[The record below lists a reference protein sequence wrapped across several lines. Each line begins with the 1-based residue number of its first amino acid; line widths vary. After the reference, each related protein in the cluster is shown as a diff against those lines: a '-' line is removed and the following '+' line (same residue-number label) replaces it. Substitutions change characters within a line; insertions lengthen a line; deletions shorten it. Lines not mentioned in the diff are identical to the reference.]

1 MDQRMGRIDCRAVNN
16 RAPAERSAVKT
27 DDRYHWQEE
36 CLTIW
41 EQNDCR
47 GIVQAVTGAGK
58 TMLAVK
64 AMEKLWQVC
73 GNELWVA
80 VVVPTRALMVQWSR
94 ILRFRFWERD
104 ALEGPVYQIYV
115 INSARYQLARR
126 ILAKLREGNTV
137 FLVADECHRYTSV
150 ENRKI
155 FEFVS
160 YVEKTSGRYCSL
172 GLSATLEDKDS
183 TEMLEAALGRKIF
196 CYSYQKALQEGII
209 VVFTLSQIAL
219 HFQRDEQAAYQEL
232 SDRMKTLRRQLY
244 FRYPLLKKGGVSFFA
259 VLQTLAKEEN
269 TTGRLAKSYLHLSWQ
284 RKRLV
289 CMARNRLF
297 CVCDLLGGLDAGKR
311 VLIFSESIEQAETL
325 YTMLKDNYG
334 NRVGKYHSKA
344 GKQAN
349 ENALER
355 FRNGELSILIA
366 CRALDEGI
374 DVPDAEV
381 GIILSGTGMERQ
393 RIQRLGRILRRS
405 ERKEKAVLYYL
416 FIEESTEEK
425 SYFPLRRE
433 YFNIENW
440 EYQRRLVRKS

>member
-1 MDQRMGRIDCRAVNN
+1 M
-16 RAPAERSAVKT
+16 APAERSAVKA

-36 CLTIW
+36 CLAIW
-41 EQNDCR
+41 EKNDCR

-58 TMLAVK
+58 TVLAVK
-64 AMEKLWQVC
+64 AMEKLRQIR
-73 GNELWVA
+73 GRDLWVA
-80 VVVPTRALMVQWSR
+80 VVVPTRALMMQWNR
-94 ILRFRFWERD
+94 ILRSHFLERD
-104 ALEGPVYQIYV
+104 DSESVAYQIYV

-126 ILAKLREGNTV
+126 ILARLYEGDTV
-137 FLVADECHRYTSV
+137 FLIADECHRYISE

-160 YVEKTSGRYCSL
+160 HAEKTSGTYCSL

-183 TEMLEAALGRKIF
+183 AEMLEAALGRIIF
-196 CYSYQKALQEGII
+196 RYSYRKALQEGII
-209 VVFTLSQIAL
+209 AEFTLIQIAL
-219 HFQRDEQAAYQEL
+219 HFQRDEQEAYQEL
-232 SDRMKTLRRQLY
+232 SDRMKTFRKQLY
-244 FRYPLLKKGGVSFFA
+244 FRYPLLKKGGASFFA

-269 TTGRLAKSYLHLSWQ
+269 TAGRLAKSYLHLSWQ

-297 CVCDLLGGLDAGKR
+297 CVYDLLHGPDAGKR
-311 VLIFSESIEQAETL
+311 VLIFSESIGQAEML
-325 YTMLKDNYG
+325 YAMLKDDYG
-334 NRVGKYHSKA
+334 YRVGKYHSKA

-355 FRNGELSILIA
+355 FRNREISVLIA
-366 CRALDEGI
+366 CKALDEGI
-374 DVPDAEV
+374 DVPDAEI

-405 ERKEKAVLYYL
+405 EEKERAVLYYL
-416 FIEESTEEK
+416 FVKESTEEK

-433 YFNIENW
+433 YFQVEDW
-440 EYQRRLVRKS
+440 EYQERLVRKP